1 MFNKALPQII
11 RYIWSLIIFIIRMA
25 SAKKQVNVLQINA
38 SQKKTKKA
46 KWILS
51 TGAFGSNHLL
61 VLLISNGAVV
71 LNGQNT

>member
-1 MFNKALPQII
+1 
-11 RYIWSLIIFIIRMA
+11 MA

-38 SQKKTKKA
+38 SQKKSKKA
-46 KWILS
+46 KLILS